1 MNHFEYKIYDEVYC
15 DIVLG
20 KKTIE
25 FRLLNDK
32 SNSIKIGD
40 EITFIVLDNEDK
52 YIIVEVVNKYIFEN
66 IDDLWNHKEV
76 LNNALNYNKE
86 EFINVFNNIFGKEKV
101 DNSKIVG
108 IEFKIKEVK

>member
-1 MNHFEYKIYDEVYC
+1 MNRFEYKIYDIVY
-15 DIVLG
+15 DDMISG

-32 SNSIKIGD
+32 INSIKIGD
-40 EITFIVLDNEDK
+40 EISFKVLDNENK
-52 YIIVEVVNKYIFEN
+52 CILVEVVNKYIFEN
-66 IDDLWNHKEV
+66 VEDLWKHKEL
-76 LNNALNYNKE
+76 LNNTLNYSKE
-86 EFINVFNNIFGKEKV
+86 EFVNAFYNIFGKEKV